1 VVIISEILKN
11 NGLAIEK
18 SKIFVSPVYFCN
30 VLSIQL
36 TSDSHRKLHS
46 LSAEIMTSTV
56 DMKDDSRG
64 RPIQKAKVKLMR
76 IFS

>member
-1 VVIISEILKN
+1 LRRVRFLCLQYI
-11 NGLAIEK
+11 
-18 SKIFVSPVYFCN
+18 FCN

-36 TSDSHRKLHS
+36 TSDSHRKQHS